1 MVTTSRP
8 QQHQVQSYGAT
19 NTYEN
24 KNRGRMWWPQ
34 MQGCRSQWD
43 WALHDFDRLGPVYSS
58 NIAMLLLAPPS
69 GSSYG
74 PVKLCRRHSQALAF
88 FFMS

>member
-1 MVTTSRP
+1 MSSPLVMVTTSRP

-43 WALHDFDRLGPVYSS
+43 RRGQAIAPLYDFDRSVDPNPTRG
-58 NIAMLLLAPPS
+58 AD
-69 GSSYG
+69 
-74 PVKLCRRHSQALAF
+74 
-88 FFMS
+88 